1 MSIISAFAGRYAARD
16 YAYGGTQGG
25 PPLQVGIGNAAAG
38 AGTITVI
45 TGMTETTGGNPQS
58 PIAVGTP
65 ITIGIGANAETVTPT
80 AVTQATLGGS
90 APGPGSITISATF
103 ANIHGPQEPVTS
115 GTYGLQEAINAANA
129 AGGGKVVVTAG
140 WYASG
145 GTAAIIAAAVLPSNA
160 TVSIEDVSTASSQAW
175 GNQGNSLTV
184 LSAPSAATSSTVA
197 SLATT
202 GTWTAAATYVLFTY
216 VNANGGETLASS
228 TYNFTATASVAIGG
242 SGPAAATGAV
252 GYRVYIGANATTQ
265 CYLVTVSAANSLS
278 GASGVVQCGPIAAF
292 KIGTSFSVALAT
304 TSATSLPPLVQ
315 STAFGTSVPVQIASP
330 NMAQSF
336 QTVLGPFAATS
347 TVTAGTAIEWGH
359 VNLPTG
365 FLNQIGRTVRV
376 KLYGYYTPVSTATL
390 IITVAL
396 QSVYGTTTTTIFTV
410 TTPAS
415 SGTTAANING
425 EIIIRTA
432 TTGTGG
438 TVECHGTLLYGGA
451 TATAG
456 LLVAAGDSV
465 QAVSSAANLVTQ
477 DQLVVSINSGA
488 ANLTTSQLRM
498 MIIETLI

>member
-1 MSIISAFAGRYAARD
+1 MSIISAFAGWYQARD

-25 PPLQVGIGNAAAG
+25 PALQVGIGNAAAG
-38 AGTITVI
+38 VGTITVI
-45 TGMTETTGGNPQS
+45 TGATETTGGNPQS

-65 ITIGIGANAETVTPT
+65 ITVGIGANAETVTPT

-103 ANIHGPQEPVTS
+103 ANVHGPQEPVTS
-115 GTYGLQEAINAANA
+115 GTYGLQEAINAANG
-129 AGGGKVVVTAG
+129 AGSGTVVVTKG
-140 WYASG
+140 WYDSG
-145 GTAAIIAAAVLPSNA
+145 GTATILAAAVLPSNGQ
-160 TVSIEDVSTASSQAW
+160 VRIYDQYLGAW
-175 GNQGNSLTV
+175 WTNQGNSFTV

-197 SLATT
+197 SLTGVT

-216 VNANGGETLASS
+216 VNANGGETLASA
-228 TYNFTATASVAIGG
+228 TYNFTATVSLAIGG
-242 SGPAAATGAV
+242 TGPAAATGAV

-265 CYLVTVSAANSLS
+265 CYLVTVSAANSQS
-278 GASGVVQCGPIAAF
+278 GAAGVVQCGPIAAF
-292 KIGTSFSVALAT
+292 KIGTSFSVATAT

-315 STAFGTSVPVQIASP
+315 STAFGASVPAIAASP
-330 NMAQSF
+330 NMVQPF

-365 FLNQIGRTVRV
+365 FLNQIGRTIRL

-415 SGTTAANING
+415 SGTSAANIVG

-432 TTGTGG
+432 TTGSAG
-438 TVECHGTLLYGGA
+438 TIECHGTLTYGGA
-451 TATAG
+451 TGTAG
-456 LLVAAGDSV
+456 LMVSAGDSV
-465 QAVSSAANLVTQ
+465 QAVSSAANLTTQ
-477 DQLVVSINSGA
+477 DILVVSINSGA

-498 MIIETLI
+498 MIVEVLV